1 MDSSFTAYRRSVY
14 RQRLWLVI
22 ATLILLMTA
31 LVALLIGPVAL
42 GFEDFLPVS
51 RTTTQDLGRHI
62 IWQIRMPRICGAML
76 GGAGFSVAGM
86 VLQTILRNPLA
97 SPSTL
102 GISQGAAFGAA
113 CGVIILGLL
122 DANVGNQSAMLSYHP
137 YLISSLAFA
146 GALATTTCIALLA
159 TIYRVNREMII
170 LAGVALSA
178 FFMAGTTILQYFADE
193 TQLASIVSWTF
204 GDVGRASW
212 SELKIMV
219 LIVGSGLLFI
229 YRQTMKFNALL
240 AGTDAAGALGVS
252 VVRLRLLSIT
262 VAALMTA
269 IIVTFF
275 GVISFVGLVAPH
287 MARIIVGEKA
297 EVLLPMSALL
307 GALLLLGAD
316 LIGRLVLSPV
326 ILPAGVITA
335 FMGTPIFFFLLF
347 GGKRQ

>member
-1 MDSSFTAYRRSVY
+1 MSVTS
-14 RQRLWLVI
+14 QRCS
-22 ATLILLMTA
+22 A
-31 LVALLIGPVAL
+31 
-42 GFEDFLPVS
+42 
-51 RTTTQDLGRHI
+51 I
-62 IWQIRMPRICGAML
+62 I
-76 GGAGFSVAGM
+76 
-86 VLQTILRNPLA
+86 
-97 SPSTL
+97 
-102 GISQGAAFGAA
+102 
-113 CGVIILGLL
+113 
-122 DANVGNQSAMLSYHP
+122 P

-269 IIVTFF
+269 IIVDILWSDQFCWF
-275 GVISFVGLVAPH
+275 GGSTYGTH
-287 MARIIVGEKA
+287 HR
-297 EVLLPMSALL
+297 
-307 GALLLLGAD
+307 
-316 LIGRLVLSPV
+316 
-326 ILPAGVITA
+326 GVKKQRSCCRC
-335 FMGTPIFFFLLF
+335 LLF
-347 GGKRQ
+347 WERYCCWVPT